1 MKKTLLL
8 LISILSIE
16 LFSYSQIA
24 GPLNGGTFT
33 VVAIGGSSQSWT
45 NAGNVAASDN
55 VYATFGSIASANAY
69 TDYLVVT
76 NFGFAVPSGS
86 TISGIMVEVER
97 SDANFETIDNSVKI
111 VKGGVISGDEKAI
124 SAGYPTTDTYQ
135 QYGNAGDLWGLTW
148 TDADINASD
157 FGVAISAKK
166 INNPAGTAA
175 GKIDNIRITVYYN
188 NVVLPV
194 NLISFSATRNN
205 KTVTLNWKTA
215 NEKDMTAYEV
225 QRSSD
230 GNNFSTISSI
240 PSHNNISVTQY
251 SYNDVDPSGTVIY
264 YRLKM
269 DGLSGYSKYS
279 KVVSVNLG
287 SENKISLYPNPV
299 SSDQSLH
306 IANRNNRVLTIRF
319 YDMAGRMLLNNS
331 FNSDEISL
339 SPLRTQKG
347 IVVYQV
353 TDNQGQFI
361 GKGQLMIR

>member
-16 LFSYSQIA
+16 LFSYSQVA
-24 GPLNGGTFT
+24 GPLNGGSFT

-45 NAGNVAASDN
+45 NPGNVAASDN
-55 VYATFGSIASANAY
+55 VYATFGSIATANAY

-76 NFGFAVPSGS
+76 NFGFAIPGGS

-124 SAGYPTTDTYQ
+124 SAGYPTTDAYQ
-135 QYGNAGDLWGLTW
+135 QYGNAGDLWGLSW
-148 TDADINASD
+148 TDADINASN

-166 INNPAGTAA
+166 INNPVGTAA

-194 NLISFSATRNN
+194 DLISFSAIKNN
-205 KTVTLNWKTA
+205 KTVTLNWTTA
-215 NEKDMTAYEV
+215 NEKDMTGYEV
-225 QRSSD
+225 QRSKD
-230 GNNFSTISSI
+230 GNNFTTIASI
-240 PSHNNISVTQY
+240 PSHNNISLTQY
-251 SYNDVDPSGTVIY
+251 SYNDVDPSGTVLY

-269 DGLSGYSKYS
+269 DGVSGYLKYS

-299 SSDQSLH
+299 SSGQMLH
-306 IANRNNRVLTIRF
+306 IGGRNNQVLNIRF
-319 YDMAGRMLLNNS
+319 YDLAGRMLLNNTV
-331 FNSDEISL
+331 NSDDISL
-339 SPLRTQKG
+339 SSLHAQKG
-347 IVVYQV
+347 MILYQV
-353 TDNQGQFI
+353 VDT
-361 GKGQLMIR
+361 KGLLVG